1 MVFNAHHLEP
11 ALLRRQAF
19 NLRWAEQP
27 SDVIPLTAADLD
39 LPVAAPIVDAIKN
52 AADKHCLNYGPATG
66 LPALKQA
73 ISKYY
78 LNKRNVIIS
87 ADQIL
92 PVNSAAYGISL
103 TCQTILQ
110 PGDEA
115 IVFDPVDF
123 LFAHSVEA
131 AGARVVRFSIPPG
144 NTHVDFSAM
153 KSLITSKTRM
163 ICLCNPL
170 NPTGKVFT
178 REELQSMASIALEHQ
193 LYILSDE
200 IWSDIVYMPNVF
212 TSIASLGN
220 DIANQTI
227 TITGFSKS
235 HGLAGLRIGSVM
247 TNNTVLFQKIL
258 HQSGHLS
265 TVHGVSTISQ
275 IAGTAALNECE
286 QWLDHFLQHLHRM
299 RDLVVQKLNL
309 IPGVQCIAPEGCY
322 VAFADIRET
331 GMSSTQIHELLL
343 QRARVAVVPGLPQW
357 FGPGAE
363 GYIRISFASSEQ
375 ILSESLSRIHQ
386 TLSRL

>member
-1 MVFNAHHLEP
+1 
-11 ALLRRQAF
+11 
-19 NLRWAEQP
+19 
-27 SDVIPLTAADLD
+27 
-39 LPVAAPIVDAIKN
+39 
-52 AADKHCLNYGPATG
+52 
-66 LPALKQA
+66 
-73 ISKYY
+73 
-78 LNKRNVIIS
+78 
-87 ADQIL
+87 
-92 PVNSAAYGISL
+92 
-103 TCQTILQ
+103 
-110 PGDEA
+110 
-115 IVFDPVDF
+115 
-123 LFAHSVEA
+123 
-131 AGARVVRFSIPPG
+131 
-144 NTHVDFSAM
+144 
-153 KSLITSKTRM
+153 
-163 ICLCNPL
+163 
-170 NPTGKVFT
+170 
-178 REELQSMASIALEHQ
+178 
-193 LYILSDE
+193 
-200 IWSDIVYMPNVF
+200 
-212 TSIASLGN
+212 
-220 DIANQTI
+220 
-227 TITGFSKS
+227 
-235 HGLAGLRIGSVM
+235 M